1 MSCVCF
7 GAICPFICALN
18 HHILSTR
25 AAQEENIYRNTT
37 KILPSNAIHLH
48 CISSKSK
55 IYMCPCCNWSG
66 CDISLLDR
74 HLFAADPDGSLCL
87 SLAMRGPVV
96 SICTLTPTHAHI
108 HTNTHTHTQL
118 SQPETSKLCKFLL
131 WWCAGCGPLSR
142 SHTHKL
148 FSGVRYRW
156 GKAFCVCVCC
166 MWIVLNWKE
175 FTDNSA
181 WTLHRHGQC
190 CMWRISISSSGT
202 GTNPQFVCSAI
213 TWQQSCHW
221 YDL

>member
-1 MSCVCF
+1 MLFIYTAFHLSPKSICVPAVTDWAVTYDCWT
-7 GAICPFICALN
+7 A
-18 HHILSTR
+18 
-25 AAQEENIYRNTT
+25 
-37 KILPSNAIHLH
+37 
-48 CISSKSK
+48 
-55 IYMCPCCNWSG
+55 
-66 CDISLLDR
+66 ISLLQT
-74 HLFAADPDGSLCL
+74 PMVPCL

-148 FSGVRYRW
+148 FSGFRYRW

-190 CMWRISISSSGT
+190 CGSMWRISISSSGT